1 MSPLQLL
8 HSSIFNLRRD
18 IMFSPFM
25 TLMDRV
31 TMAIVVVLAA
41 VPTLA
46 VAVNSL
52 IA

>member
-1 MSPLQLL
+1 MSLPQLL
-8 HSSIFNLRRD
+8 HRSITNLRRS
-18 IMFSPFM
+18 IMFSQFM

-31 TMAIVVVLAA
+31 TMALVVVLAA